1 MSQQGPILVVST
13 ARRPSFAATL
23 DLGRLFP
30 VVETEWADAVRAV
43 EQVQPA
49 AVLAAT
55 SDTDAAGLAELAA
68 RVAARQPYLPLIS
81 VDPRVPHPDNV
92 IPFFQSQTSQTP
104 DGGSDRLVAR
114 LRAALRVRS
123 LHATVMRR
131 LVPAT
136 PMALSH
142 IDPARDA
149 TVLLIGRGGAYP
161 TLSVALGE
169 RTGVV
174 GALSIEA
181 AAKHLNVRDIDGIVL
196 GEGFSPRVVDAFLTV
211 LTEDARFRNLP
222 VVVTAD
228 DLAPAYDLPN
238 LEIVSDDSA
247 QVVSTV
253 LPLIRQHAFEAHLS
267 RTLKAIDADGLIDA
281 RTGLLTPEAFERDF
295 ASAIYQTQQRGGG
308 LSVARFAFDPGTSPR
323 AVRRRADHQPPDA
336 ANGFRRRAGGRLGGR
351 GRRRYRSEHRPHR
364 RTAAVQRDAPYLA
377 RQARHTGG
385 TGCDGRNPGVEG
397 FREVAAGVVRERR
410 GSPRRVVIV
419 LSTSLIKTRFRCH
432 CRPRTPRSL
441 QAILKL
447 ACKAFDFP

>member
-23 DLGRLFP
+23 DLAKLFP
-30 VVETEWADAVRAV
+30 VVETEWADAMRAV

-49 AVLAAT
+49 AVLVAT
-55 SDTDAAGLAELAA
+55 SDTDAAGLAKLAA
-68 RVAARQPYLPLIS
+68 RVAARQPYLPLIA
-81 VDPRVPHPDNV
+81 VDPQVPYPDNV
-92 IPFFQSQTSQTP
+92 IPFFQNQALQTQALQAP
-104 DGGSDRLVAR
+104 GGGSDRLVAR

-136 PMALSH
+136 PMSLSH

-196 GEGFSPRVVDAFLTV
+196 GKGFSPRVIDAFLTV

-222 VVVTAD
+222 VVLTGV
-228 DLAPAYDLPN
+228 DLAPSYDLPN
-238 LEIVSDDSA
+238 LEVVSATTA
-247 QVVSTV
+247 QVVATA
-253 LPLIRQHAFEAHLS
+253 LPLIRQHAFGAHLS

-281 RTGLLTPEAFERDF
+281 RTGLLTREAFERDF

-308 LSVARFAFDPGTSPR
+308 LSVARFAFDPEHPR
-323 AVRRRADHQPPDA
+323 AQFDGARIISRLMRQMDFGAAEEDGSVVVVFAETDLKTAHTIARRLSSVMRHTSHGHRDA
-336 ANGFRRRAGGRLGGR
+336 
-351 GRRRYRSEHRPHR
+351 RSEPAV
-364 RTAAVQRDAPYLA
+364 TAATLMPNDSA
-377 RQARHTGG
+377 
-385 TGCDGRNPGVEG
+385 
-397 FREVAAGVVRERR
+397 
-410 GSPRRVVIV
+410 
-419 LSTSLIKTRFRCH
+419 
-432 CRPRTPRSL
+432 RSL
-441 QAILKL
+441 RSRLQEEAHR
-447 ACKAFDFP
+447 AAS

>member
-13 ARRPSFAATL
+13 AKQPSFAATIGI
-23 DLGRLFP
+23 GRLFP

-55 SDTDAAGLAELAA
+55 SDTDATGLAELAT

-81 VDPRVPHPDNV
+81 VDPRIPHPDNV
-92 IPFFQSQTSQTP
+92 IPFFQSQIPQTQVSQTQ
-104 DGGSDRLVAR
+104 GGADRLQAR

-131 LVPAT
+131 LVPST

-196 GEGFSPRVVDAFLTV
+196 GEGFSPRVIDAFLTV

-222 VVVTAD
+222 IVLTGGE
-228 DLAPAYDLPN
+228 LAPAYELPN
-238 LEIVSDDSA
+238 LE
-247 QVVSTV
+247 VVSADAAEVVATA

-267 RTLKAIDADGLIDA
+267 RTLKAID
-281 RTGLLTPEAFERDF
+281 
-295 ASAIYQTQQRGGG
+295 
-308 LSVARFAFDPGTSPR
+308 
-323 AVRRRADHQPPDA
+323 
-336 ANGFRRRAGGRLGGR
+336 
-351 GRRRYRSEHRPHR
+351 
-364 RTAAVQRDAPYLA
+364 
-377 RQARHTGG
+377 
-385 TGCDGRNPGVEG
+385 
-397 FREVAAGVVRERR
+397 
-410 GSPRRVVIV
+410 
-419 LSTSLIKTRFRCH
+419 
-432 CRPRTPRSL
+432 
-441 QAILKL
+441 
-447 ACKAFDFP
+447 

>member
-23 DLGRLFP
+23 DVGRLFP
-30 VVETEWADAVRAV
+30 VVETEWADAVHAV

-68 RVAARQPYLPLIS
+68 RVAARQPYLPLIA

-92 IPFFQSQTSQTP
+92 IPFFQTQTLQTQTLQTR
-104 DGGSDRLVAR
+104 GGDSDRLVAR

-136 PMALSH
+136 PMSLSH

-181 AAKHLNVRDIDGIVL
+181 AAKHLNIRDIDGIVL
-196 GEGFSPRVVDAFLTV
+196 GEGFSPRVIDAFLTV
-211 LTEDARFRNLP
+211 LTEDARFRSLP
-222 VVVTAD
+222 VILTAV

-238 LEIVSDDSA
+238 LEVVSDATA
-247 QVVSTV
+247 QVVATA

-281 RTGLLTPEAFERDF
+281 RTGLLTREAFERDF

-308 LSVARFAFDPGTSPR
+308 LSVARFAFDPEHPR
-323 AVRRRADHQPPDA
+323 AQFDGARIISRLMRQMDFGAAEEDGSVVVVFAETDLKTAHTIARRLSSVMRHTSHGHRDA
-336 ANGFRRRAGGRLGGR
+336 
-351 GRRRYRSEHRPHR
+351 RSEPAVTVATLLPNDSAKSLRSRLHEEAHR
-364 RTAAVQRDAPYLA
+364 AA
-377 RQARHTGG
+377 
-385 TGCDGRNPGVEG
+385 
-397 FREVAAGVVRERR
+397 
-410 GSPRRVVIV
+410 S
-419 LSTSLIKTRFRCH
+419 
-432 CRPRTPRSL
+432 
-441 QAILKL
+441 
-447 ACKAFDFP
+447 